1 MVSIEVHGGPTPHDV
16 LRDAVDWGRVVVATL
31 ARGIVATLL
40 GLALWAAAPAVIG
53 WQPTTVMTGSM
64 EPRLTPGDVVVSR
77 PVSAGDVR
85 MGKVLLVDD
94 PDQPGHLRMH
104 RYVEDGPRGTI
115 VTKGDANPRQDSTP
129 VEPSAVHGVAFLRV
143 PFVGA
148 PIVWLR
154 AGEWGKVGMLALGL
168 VAVLAL
174 CTIDGSLRRLVGP
187 AGRSSDDDA
196 ARDAGGGPDGV
207 GGGGGAGVRVRGG
220 GGGGI
225 GGGIGDSVGV
235 GAGDSQEARV
245 DPAPRVA
252 TAPTTA
258 PTAVVSRRTL
268 RRADRRA
275 RRFRR
280 LGGAAAV
287 LVLAG
292 GAGFLLPAEAVA
304 GPWSR
309 TTVTSTSFG
318 AATATSVATL
328 TCTQLN
334 SNTVTIAWTYTGVT
348 PNSFD
353 LVYQT
358 TQVAT
363 VPGTERSLPYS
374 GGGLLDLGTT
384 YTVNLRT
391 NLGGTWTALSTP
403 TVKVKVT
410 SLLGISSATCVP

>member
-31 ARGIVATLL
+31 ARGVVATLL

-196 ARDAGGGPDGV
+196 SRGAGGGPDG
-207 GGGGGAGVRVRGG
+207 GAGGVRVRDG
-220 GGGGI
+220 
-225 GGGIGDSVGV
+225 VGV
-235 GAGDSQEARV
+235 GVGVGVGDSAGAGDGQEARV

-275 RRFRR
+275 RRLRR

-309 TTVTSTSFG
+309 TTVTSTSFDALTVPQATALACTPNG
-318 AATATSVATL
+318 DGSVNIGFTYGGPAATSFSVMNGTTVLATQSTSPVRVVGSGL
-328 TCTQLN
+328 LN
-334 SNTVTIAWTYTGVT
+334 LGQVYTVTVRVNYLGNWTSTST
-348 PNSFD
+348 ATARI
-353 LVYQT
+353 QT
-358 TQVAT
+358 ALI
-363 VPGTERSLPYS
+363 G
-374 GGGLLDLGTT
+374 
-384 YTVNLRT
+384 T
-391 NLGGTWTALSTP
+391 NLSCA
-403 TVKVKVT
+403 
-410 SLLGISSATCVP
+410 

>member
-31 ARGIVATLL
+31 ARGVVATLL

-187 AGRSSDDDA
+187 AGRSSEDDA
-196 ARDAGGGPDGV
+196 SRDAGGGPDGV
-207 GGGGGAGVRVRGG
+207 GDSGVR
-220 GGGGI
+220 
-225 GGGIGDSVGV
+225 
-235 GAGDSQEARV
+235 AGDGQEARV

-258 PTAVVSRRTL
+258 PTAVVSRRTR

-275 RRFRR
+275 RRLRR

-318 AATATSVATL
+318 ALTVPQATALACTPNGDGSVNIGFTYGGPAATSFSVMNGTTALATQSTSPVRVVGSGL
-328 TCTQLN
+328 LN
-334 SNTVTIAWTYTGVT
+334 LGQVYTVTVRVNYLGNWTSTST
-348 PNSFD
+348 ATARI
-353 LVYQT
+353 QT
-358 TQVAT
+358 ALI
-363 VPGTERSLPYS
+363 G
-374 GGGLLDLGTT
+374 
-384 YTVNLRT
+384 T
-391 NLGGTWTALSTP
+391 NLSCA
-403 TVKVKVT
+403 
-410 SLLGISSATCVP
+410 

>member
-31 ARGIVATLL
+31 ARGVVATLL

-187 AGRSSDDDA
+187 AGRSSEDDA
-196 ARDAGGGPDGV
+196 SRDAGGGPDGV
-207 GGGGGAGVRVRGG
+207 G
-220 GGGGI
+220 
-225 GGGIGDSVGV
+225 DSGV
-235 GAGDSQEARV
+235 GAGDGQEARV

-309 TTVTSTSFG
+309 TTVTSTSFDALTVPQATALACTPNG
-318 AATATSVATL
+318 DGSVNIGFTYGGPAATSFSVMNGTTALATQSTSPVRVVGSGL
-328 TCTQLN
+328 LN
-334 SNTVTIAWTYTGVT
+334 LGQVYTVTVRVNYLGNWTSTST
-348 PNSFD
+348 ATARI
-353 LVYQT
+353 QT
-358 TQVAT
+358 ALI
-363 VPGTERSLPYS
+363 G
-374 GGGLLDLGTT
+374 
-384 YTVNLRT
+384 T
-391 NLGGTWTALSTP
+391 NLSCA
-403 TVKVKVT
+403 
-410 SLLGISSATCVP
+410 